1 MLSQIIEY
9 VIKVKSSYGKLKHFL
24 FGNQLIILPIRNVII
39 NAVIKTKNTLILCNP
54 IFNTGFCILMC
65 HF

>member
-39 NAVIKTKNTLILCNP
+39 NAVIKTKNTLI
-54 IFNTGFCILMC
+54 F
-65 HF
+65 